1 MKIVILC
8 GGLGTRLAE
17 ETKIK
22 PKPMVKIGRYPI
34 LIHLIN
40 YYKSFG
46 YKEFILALG
55 FKSSYIK
62 NFFKQKKIKGVK
74 IHLVDTGKSSLT
86 GGRLLRLKK
95 CFTVDENFMLT
106 YGDGLSNVNLKKLSS
121 FHKNHKKIATVT
133 AVRPPA
139 RFGELFMKNNIVNKF
154 EEKPQT
160 SQNWINGGFF
170 ILNYKI
176 FKFLK
181 DDKTILERE
190 PLQKLSKQK
199 QLMAFKHYGFW
210 QCMDTLR
217 DKLLLNKIWRTK
229 KAPWIGKN

>member
-62 NFFKQKKIKGVK
+62 NFFKQNKIKGVK

-133 AVRPPA
+133 AVRPAA
-139 RFGELFMKNNIVNKF
+139 RFGELNIDG
-154 EEKPQT
+154 KPQT

>member
-62 NFFKQKKIKGVK
+62 NFFKQNKIKGVK